1 MLRHDVTIVWV
12 TGMLACHDGGGLCL
26 TWITAAACM
35 LLQTAVSDG
44 GSLFK
49 QLPPETQAILRPFL
63 HSKYTIQST
72 RESAGGGTTA
82 APGASGGDAGG
93 ASLPPQ
99 PLARSA
105 SDASAAATIASVAD
119 GARAGWYSSRGW
131 RHHCVGHIQTLF
143 LPSMAGT
150 VAALPGPPYTGA
162 CFFVR

>member
-1 MLRHDVTIVWV
+1 
-12 TGMLACHDGGGLCL
+12 
-26 TWITAAACM
+26 M
-35 LLQTAVSDG
+35 LLQTAVSGG

-63 HSKYTIQST
+63 HSKYIIQST

-105 SDASAAATIASVAD
+105 SDADLAAGANTTTSAAATAA
-119 GARAGWYSSRGW
+119 
-131 RHHCVGHIQTLF
+131 VG
-143 LPSMAGT
+143 G
-150 VAALPGPPYTGA
+150 AALPPLPPSRLSLTGPGPGGTAAGGGA
-162 CFFVR
+162 TTVLVTSRPSSFRRWLELWLRSLVRHTQVLVFL